1 MLSKE
6 KLDAMRK
13 LRKEFDALQNNPITS
28 LGVTVGLPDPKNI
41 FKWKISMLGP
51 ADTPYA
57 GGVFIL
63 EANFPDTYPKDGP
76 KIKFLTKIF
85 HCNVF
90 GWGICISTLNNWVP
104 TPMDKVISD
113 IFQLFYVFFVYSILQ
128 HVTFLS
134 NYKILFLLI
143 HDKLPLMSYNP
154 NQKNIHHHY

>member
-1 MLSKE
+1 MISKE

-90 GWGICISTLNNWVP
+90 DWGICISTLNNWVP

-113 IFQLFYVFFVYSILQ
+113 IFQLFYVNNPDNNEQPSKEFRTNKALFEQ
-128 HVTFLS
+128 HCREWV
-134 NYKILFLLI
+134 
-143 HDKLPLMSYNP
+143 KLYAS
-154 NQKNIHHHY
+154 

>member
-113 IFQLFYVFFVYSILQ
+113 IFQLFYVNNPDNNEQPSKEFRTNKTLFEQ
-128 HVTFLS
+128 HCREWV
-134 NYKILFLLI
+134 
-143 HDKLPLMSYNP
+143 KLYAS
-154 NQKNIHHHY
+154 

>member
-113 IFQLFYVFFVYSILQ
+113 IFQLFYVNNPDNNEQPSKEFRTNKALFEQ
-128 HVTFLS
+128 HCREWV
-134 NYKILFLLI
+134 
-143 HDKLPLMSYNP
+143 KLYVS
-154 NQKNIHHHY
+154 

>member
-104 TPMDKVISD
+104 TTMDKVISD
-113 IFQLFYVFFVYSILQ
+113 IFQLFYVNNPDNNEQPSKEFRTNRALFEQ
-128 HVTFLS
+128 HCREWV
-134 NYKILFLLI
+134 
-143 HDKLPLMSYNP
+143 KLYAS
-154 NQKNIHHHY
+154 